1 MLHSSAAPGYARRVT
16 GSANGIDQLPDHE
29 FAQLDAHNTL
39 AVNIADGKRISTACQ
54 HTGTRRMSAR
64 TYSVS
69 VNPNAPL
76 NGLDIDEQLEMLCEE
91 TEALLS
97 HFAADVI
104 IEKIAGIGS
113 HIHRNMKVATLRVS
127 SLIGNDGI
135 IDGYVR
141 NAATRT
147 ALLVTLIGS

>member
-1 MLHSSAAPGYARRVT
+1 
-16 GSANGIDQLPDHE
+16 
-29 FAQLDAHNTL
+29 
-39 AVNIADGKRISTACQ
+39 
-54 HTGTRRMSAR
+54 MSER
-64 TYSVS
+64 TYNVS

-76 NGLDIDEQLEMLCEE
+76 NALDIDEQLELLSEE

-104 IEKIAGIGS
+104 IEKIPGIGS
-113 HIHRNMKVATLRVS
+113 QIHRNMKVATLRVS

-147 ALLVTLIGS
+147 ALLVTLIAG